1 MDDPLLPRF
10 FAANYDIADRFDR
23 IWSELGEFWR
33 AGVRLAKGEGYATS
47 YVLLLPGGV
56 CALWMLLAILTQATK
71 PSYVDPGGIDEEE
84 LREAAARVCG
94 QALVMI
100 SDIFNE
106 REHGPSQIDAV
117 RELAG
122 LIAKPNV

>member
-1 MDDPLLPRF
+1 M
-10 FAANYDIADRFDR
+10 
-23 IWSELGEFWR
+23 GEFWR

-94 QALVMI
+94 QAWVMI

-106 REHGPSQIDAV
+106 REHGTPWHSDFKFLSPSSKETKHI
-117 RELAG
+117 
-122 LIAKPNV
+122 P